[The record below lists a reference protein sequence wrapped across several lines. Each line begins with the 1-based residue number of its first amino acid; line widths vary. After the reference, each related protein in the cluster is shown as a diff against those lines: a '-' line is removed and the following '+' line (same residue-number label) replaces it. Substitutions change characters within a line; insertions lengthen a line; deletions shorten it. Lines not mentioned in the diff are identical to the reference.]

1 MKKRFSKLT
10 HIFVLFL
17 FLIGNTLSSVTL
29 VQAQTGLAVAEM
41 VLSNETPLL
50 GETFTVDVYVD
61 VSDVDSPD
69 ENLGAYAAT
78 LNWDPGILAYVS
90 YSDAP
95 PAGFTGVV
103 NDSNAATGEIIFN
116 GANASGATGNILL
129 ISLTFEAV
137 GTGMVDLDLEFSEL
151 GAAITFTD
159 IFSLLTVHDAA
170 LSVSNLIP
178 GQVQL
183 DGDVNV
189 ASSGSD
195 TIFSFSHT
203 TGSGDNR
210 LMLIGVSWNSYNT
223 VTSIEGATFT
233 PDGESPVALSEVITQ
248 KQTDNQRYSVIYSL
262 LDPPADQSGTVEIT
276 FNASVD
282 YGIIGGAANFANVNQ
297 ADPLG
302 DPVGASS
309 GTNDQLVTVTLSSL
323 NGDELVFD
331 NIFVGGNPPGNATVG
346 DDQSQLAGWN
356 LLEGNSGGAASIEQA
371 VSDTVVMSWAIDA
384 ASMWVTAAVPINP
397 AMVEPPT
404 CYALSLSSGA
414 NGDDPTAVPDASW
427 GCPAGEYSEGED
439 ITLTAHP
446 DTDYQVL
453 AWIGTDDDVSRELTN
468 QLTMPAAAAAV
479 NVLYE
484 PDPLASVVE
493 LDGAAS
499 SGTADGV
506 DEISF
511 AHTSGS
517 GGNRLIMVGVSW
529 NSGSNEREITSVE
542 FSYGSGPTILSFDK
556 VVDGQASSSSA
567 PRNSAIFK
575 SSSEPPAGEL
585 GTITI
590 KFDGS
595 VSNGIAAG
603 AANFM
608 NVDQATPIGPYDS
621 VTGSNTA
628 SSLPLS
634 GLDGDE
640 LVFDNLF
647 QGASGESQVL
657 TVGEGQTQL
666 WTDYIGNTRSGA
678 SYEQA
683 EGDSVTMSWSASSSS
698 VFVLAAAAIN
708 PAPASESMRLTV
720 DVEPEGSGT
729 TVPVEG
735 VHGYAEDSLVTV
747 TADPAVGY
755 VFDHWSGDCSGSGV
769 CQVTMSTDRSVTANF
784 VLEEYTLTIHTSGN
798 GSVDLLPDQTTYHY
812 GDSVELTANPDP
824 EWLFESW
831 SGDLSGSNNPET
843 ILIDGDAEVTAT
855 FIEMPEGGIEMEGS
869 PSSVTSEG
877 VSFVEFSH
885 TTGTG
890 VGRLLM
896 VGVSANSY
904 NDRQTIT
911 SITFTPSGGSALALS
926 EVGSIENEEGRLSA
940 IYDLVSPPSGVTG
953 VVRVEFSGSVNY
965 GIVAGAVNFSGVNTI
980 TPFDAYVS
988 AIGTQADDLEV
999 AAVTDPGDMVFD
1011 TVFMG
1016 AADPPALAPGA
1027 GQTEIWN
1034 SEGNRASGVA
1044 SYEEAV
1050 SASTVMSW
1058 APSGGSTEY
1067 YWAIG
1072 AVPINPMSGG
1082 TTYDLTIDVSPASAG
1097 TTSPAVGIHSYLESA
1112 VVDVTAEAASGYV
1125 FDSWSGAC
1133 TGSDPCQITMDGNK
1147 SVTANFNTISMP
1159 IDFTGTELLGR
1170 PTDQSISIK
1179 IVPDEPISLFYE
1191 YGTVSG
1197 SYSGQTSTVA
1207 AAGGEPV
1214 TVVIDGLS
1222 ANTEYF
1228 YRMQYST
1235 DGGNTWIARDEY
1247 SFFTQRAKASSFTF
1261 DITTDSHVN
1270 ILLGDEEIWE
1280 DTLEDVASDEPDF
1293 LIDMGDTFDIRSLSE
1308 GDVAGAESSYKF
1320 QLNFFNNISH
1330 STPIYLIPGNH
1341 EQQEAWHLTGDAS
1354 SLSVIGTNAQKKF
1367 YLNPVPD
1374 GSFYTGDP
1382 STYPYLSGDQLK
1394 EDYYAWEWGDALF
1407 VVISPYWYTTTKPYV
1422 SDLGGG
1428 EDDWT
1433 GSGDSWDWTLG
1444 LDQFEWLKT
1453 TLEESDAKYKLI
1465 FMHQLV
1471 TDGSYLD
1478 QVDYGHGGANF
1489 AHLYEWG
1496 GYNENGTTWG
1506 WDTERP
1512 GWGDDPI
1519 HQVLLDNGVSA
1530 VFHAHD
1536 HQYAYEVKDGIV
1548 YQEVPSA
1555 GFDGDGFS
1563 GYESDD
1569 GYTVMAM
1576 ENSGHLRVR
1585 VSPAETCV
1593 DYIQT
1598 GESSSAYTYCFEP
1611 PETMYELSIGADPSN
1626 GGTTSPAVGVHTY
1639 AENDVVPVS
1648 ATPATG
1654 YEFDYW
1660 SGACEGS
1667 GACSVTMVADKSVTA
1682 HFALLQYT
1690 LSIGVTP
1697 SGAGTT
1703 SPAIGD
1709 HLYDYGSEVTINAVA
1724 NPGYE
1729 FAYWSGDCE
1738 GTGTCEVTITENTDV
1753 LANFTR
1759 TAYNLTV
1766 AVDPA
1771 EGGTT
1776 IPSAGVHPYL
1786 ENTQVA
1792 VVAEPAAGYVFD
1804 HWSGNCSGSG
1814 SCSVFMNG
1822 DKSVTAH
1829 FAEITYD
1836 LTINVLPEGAGT
1848 TVPAV
1853 GVHPYVINSEVSV
1866 LALPGSDYLFVEW
1879 TGACT
1884 GSEGCDL
1891 VMDEDKEVTANF
1903 ILKTFDLTI
1912 EVEPAASGTTA
1923 PAVGVH
1929 TYDIGSVVDITP
1941 TPAAGYEFAYWSGDC
1956 TGTGACQV
1964 TIEDDTYVMAHF
1976 VHTTYDLTIVADPA
1990 EGGTTTPMVGVHP
2003 YLEGTPVVIL
2013 AEPAA
2018 GYEFISW
2025 SGACSGSGACSVTM
2039 DMDKTVTANFAAIT
2053 YDLTV
2058 DVDPA
2063 EGGTTVPAVGVHTYE
2078 IGSPVSV
2085 TAEAAEPLPV
2095 CGMDRQL
2102 HRYWAL

>member
-1 MKKRFSKLT
+1 
-10 HIFVLFL
+10 
-17 FLIGNTLSSVTL
+17 
-29 VQAQTGLAVAEM
+29 
-41 VLSNETPLL
+41 
-50 GETFTVDVYVD
+50 
-61 VSDVDSPD
+61 
-69 ENLGAYAAT
+69 
-78 LNWDPGILAYVS
+78 
-90 YSDAP
+90 
-95 PAGFTGVV
+95 
-103 NDSNAATGEIIFN
+103 
-116 GANASGATGNILL
+116 
-129 ISLTFEAV
+129 
-137 GTGMVDLDLEFSEL
+137 
-151 GAAITFTD
+151 
-159 IFSLLTVHDAA
+159 
-170 LSVSNLIP
+170 
-178 GQVQL
+178 
-183 DGDVNV
+183 
-189 ASSGSD
+189 
-195 TIFSFSHT
+195 
-203 TGSGDNR
+203 
-210 LMLIGVSWNSYNT
+210 
-223 VTSIEGATFT
+223 
-233 PDGESPVALSEVITQ
+233 
-248 KQTDNQRYSVIYSL
+248 
-262 LDPPADQSGTVEIT
+262 
-276 FNASVD
+276 
-282 YGIIGGAANFANVNQ
+282 
-297 ADPLG
+297 
-302 DPVGASS
+302 
-309 GTNDQLVTVTLSSL
+309 
-323 NGDELVFD
+323 
-331 NIFVGGNPPGNATVG
+331 
-346 DDQSQLAGWN
+346 
-356 LLEGNSGGAASIEQA
+356 
-371 VSDTVVMSWAIDA
+371 MSWAIDGD
-384 ASMWVTAAVPINP
+384 SMWVTAAVPINP

-404 CYALSLSSGA
+404 CYTLSLSSGA

-427 GCPAGEYSEGED
+427 GCPAGEYSEGEV
-439 ITLTAHP
+439 IALTAHP

-468 QLTMPAAAAAV
+468 QLTMPASAAAV

-484 PDPLASVVE
+484 PEPLASVVE
-493 LDGAAS
+493 LDGTVS

-506 DEISF
+506 AEISF

-517 GGNRLIMVGVSW
+517 EGNRLIMVGISW
-529 NSGSNEREITSVE
+529 NSGSTEREITSVE

-556 VVDGQASSSSA
+556 VVDGQATSTSA
-567 PRNSAIFK
+567 PRNSAIYK

-585 GTITI
+585 GTIII

-608 NVDQATPIGPYDS
+608 NVDQATPIGPYNS
-621 VTGSNTA
+621 VTA
-628 SSLPLS
+628 SSDASNLPLS

-647 QGASGESQVL
+647 QGAGGESQVL
-657 TVGEGQTQL
+657 TVGDGQTQL
-666 WTDYIGNTRSGA
+666 WTDWIGNTRSGA

-683 EGDSVTMSWSASSSS
+683 VGDSVTMSWTASASS
-698 VFVLAAAAIN
+698 VFVLSAAAIN

-720 DVEPEGSGT
+720 DVEPEGTGT

-735 VHGYAEDSLVTV
+735 VHGYAEGSLVSV
-747 TADPAVGY
+747 TAEPALGY
-755 VFDHWSGDCSGSGV
+755 VFDHWSGDCTGSGA
-769 CQVTMSTDRSVTANF
+769 CQVTMSEDRSVTANF
-784 VLEEYTLTIHTSGN
+784 VLEEYTLTINTSGS
-798 GSVDLLPDQTTYHY
+798 GSVDKSPDKMAYHY
-812 GDSVELTANPDP
+812 GDSVELTANPETD
-824 EWLFESW
+824 WLFDSW

-843 ILIDGDAEVTAT
+843 IVIDGDAEVTAT
-855 FIEMPEGGIEMEGS
+855 FIEMPEGGVEMEGT

-877 VSFVEFSH
+877 ASFVEFSH
-885 TTGTG
+885 TTGSG

-904 NDRQTIT
+904 NGRQTIT
-911 SITFTPSGGSALALS
+911 SITFTPSGESALALS

-940 IYDLVSPPSGVTG
+940 IYSLVSPPSGVTG
-953 VVRVEFSGSVNY
+953 IVRVDFSDTVNY
-965 GIVAGAVNFSGVNTI
+965 GIVAGAVNFSGVDTI

-988 AIGTQADDLEV
+988 AVGTDADDLE
-999 AAVTDPGDMVFD
+999 AAAATDPGDMVFD

-1027 GQTEIWN
+1027 GQTEAWN
-1034 SEGNRASGVA
+1034 SEGNRATGVA

-1082 TTYDLTIDVSPASAG
+1082 TIYDLTIEVNPASAG
-1097 TTSPAVGIHSYLESA
+1097 TTNPAVGIHSYLENA
-1112 VVDVTAEAASGYV
+1112 IVDVTAEAAFGYV

-1133 TGSDPCQITMDGNK
+1133 TGSGPCQITMDDSK
-1147 SVTANFNTISMP
+1147 SVTANFNTVSTP

-1179 IVPDEPISLFYE
+1179 IVPDEPISFYYE
-1191 YGTVSG
+1191 YGTGSG
-1197 SYSGQTSTVA
+1197 VYSGQTSTVA

-1222 ANTEYF
+1222 ADTEYF

-1235 DGGNTWIARDEY
+1235 DGENTWIARDEY
-1247 SFFTQRAKASSFTF
+1247 SFFTQRSVGSSFTF
-1261 DITTDSHVN
+1261 DVTTDSHIN
-1270 ILLGDEEIWE
+1270 IVLGDEATWE
-1280 DTLEDVASDEPDF
+1280 DTLEDVASDDPDF
-1293 LIDMGDTFDIRSLSE
+1293 LIDLGDAFDIRSLSE
-1308 GDVAGAESSYKF
+1308 GDVAGAENSYKY
-1320 QLNFFNNISH
+1320 QLNFFNLVSH
-1330 STPIYLIPGNH
+1330 STPIFLVPGNH

-1382 STYPYLSGDQLK
+1382 STYAYLSGDQLK

-1407 VVISPYWYTTTKPYV
+1407 VVISPYWYTNTKPYV

-1453 TLEESDAKYKLI
+1453 TLATSDASYKMI

-1471 TDGSYLD
+1471 TDGSFPD

-1530 VFHAHD
+1530 VFHSHD

-1555 GFDGDGFS
+1555 GFDGNGFGEYETGDGF
-1563 GYESDD
+1563 
-1569 GYTVMAM
+1569 TVKAM

-1593 DYIQT
+1593 DYMKTDET
-1598 GESSSAYTYCFEP
+1598 GSAYTYCFEP
-1611 PETMYELSIGADPSN
+1611 PETMYELSISADPSE
-1626 GGTTSPAVGVHTY
+1626 GGTTSPAVGAHSYV
-1639 AENDVVPVS
+1639 EDDVVPVS
-1648 ATPATG
+1648 ATPAAG
-1654 YEFDYW
+1654 YEFDHW

-1667 GACSVTMVADKSVTA
+1667 GACSVTMDADKSVTA

-1690 LSIGVTP
+1690 LSIDVDP

-1709 HLYDYGSEVTINAVA
+1709 HLYDYGSEVTITPTANA
-1724 NPGYE
+1724 GYE

-1738 GTGTCEVTITENTDV
+1738 GTGACEVTIDGNTSV
-1753 LANFTR
+1753 VAHFTR

-1766 AVDPA
+1766 AVEPA

-1786 ENTQVA
+1786 EDTEVA
-1792 VVAEPAAGYVFD
+1792 VIAEPAEGYVFD
-1804 HWSGNCSGSG
+1804 HWSGSCSGSG
-1814 SCSVFMNG
+1814 TCSVTMSD

-1829 FAEITYD
+1829 FVEITYE

-1848 TVPAV
+1848 TAPAV
-1853 GVHPYVINSEVSV
+1853 GDHTYVINSEVSV

-1879 TGACT
+1879 SGDCT
-1884 GSEGCDL
+1884 GSEACNL
-1891 VMDEDKEVTANF
+1891 VMDSDKEVTAHF
-1903 ILKTFDLTI
+1903 VLKTFDLTI
-1912 EVEPAASGTTA
+1912 EVEPLESGSTD
-1923 PAVGVH
+1923 PAVGDH
-1929 TYDIGSVVDITP
+1929 TYDIGSSVDITP

-1976 VHTTYDLTIVADPA
+1976 VHTTYDLTIVVDPA
-1990 EGGTTTPMVGVHP
+1990 EGGTTTPASGVHP
-2003 YLEGTPVVIL
+2003 YLEGTQVVVI
-2013 AEPAA
+2013 ADPAA

-2039 DMDKTVTANFAAIT
+2039 DADKTVTANFAAIT

-2058 DVDPA
+2058 NVDPA
-2063 EGGTTVPAVGVHTYE
+2063 EGGTTIPAVGAHTYE

-2085 TAEAAEPLPV
+2085 TAEAAEHYLFVEWTGDCTGTGACNLVMDSAKEVTAVFELEEFDLTVGVDPAGTGTTSPAIGTHSYPYGSEVSVIPTPEEGYEFAYWTGDCSGTGACQVTVDGETNVVAHFMTATYDLTIIVDPSEGGTTSPSAGLHPYLHGTEVNIIPMPAEGYYFHSWGGDCSGTGACSLVMDGDKNVIANFLETPKDCFSLTIDFTGSGALPV
-2095 CGMDRQL
+2095 ADPPNSVGCSVGQYEPETEISLSGAVPDEGWYIGSWFGTDDDSSTAAENSLTMPSSDFTVGVNYVTYGYIPMIFGGQ
-2102 HRYWAL
+2102 